1 MTQVCNGSFEIV
13 RRCSVKSDLL
23 NVSRTPNSLAHDPQ
37 VGEALSSHPR
47 VWRIDRE
54 APQSSGFARRLWVSK
69 ASHRGRYSQPANLSA
84 RAAMNTATT
93 PKAMRPT
100 LRPGCVQCVLP
111 SPSAGRACRVP
122 ERRVRCEERTRQLS
136 ANGASLG
143 RRYCPDR
150 SASSRRPIRDKARA
164 SPDEIV
170 TVIWRF
176 RVSGRRPHNTVPRLL
191 ERAGITP
198 GQRVLDLCSG
208 PGWLAIEAARA
219 VAPDGHGGE
228 VGAGEGI
235 RTLDPLP
242 GVPLLVSWTLR

>member
-54 APQSSGFARRLWVSK
+54 APQSSGSLGGCGCRRLLIADATANQRTYQRACDEHRDYAQSDAPDP
-69 ASHRGRYSQPANLSA
+69 ASR
-84 RAAMNTATT
+84 
-93 PKAMRPT
+93 
-100 LRPGCVQCVLP
+100 LRQCVLP

-150 SASSRRPIRDKARA
+150 SASGFRAR
-164 SPDEIV
+164 
-170 TVIWRF
+170 
-176 RVSGRRPHNTVPRLL
+176 SGAEPSDPPRLSVTTRPTFRDQRAPAHGEQPTL
-191 ERAGITP
+191 LRERDVLATP
-198 GQRVLDLCSG
+198 G
-208 PGWLAIEAARA
+208 A
-219 VAPDGHGGE
+219 
-228 VGAGEGI
+228 
-235 RTLDPLP
+235 
-242 GVPLLVSWTLR
+242 